1 MEEAFC
7 RATFPP
13 PPPFRD
19 EDAIPPPPPPPPVT
33 VFVEI
38 DGEPPTKD
46 KDGRAVEPGTAEGE
60 PCAEGS
66 GPAREATR
74 GIEGL

>member
-7 RATFPP
+7 RATVP

-19 EDAIPPPPPPPPVT
+19 EDAIPPPPPAPIT
-33 VFVEI
+33 GFVEI
-38 DGEPPTKD
+38 DGEPPT

-60 PCAEGS
+60 PSAEGS
-66 GPAREATR
+66 GPAREATL

>member
-1 MEEAFC
+1 VEEAFC
-7 RATFPP
+7 RATVPP

-19 EDAIPPPPPPPPVT
+19 EDAIPPPPPPPPPVT

-46 KDGRAVEPGTAEGE
+46 GRAVEPGTAEGE
-60 PCAEGS
+60 PSAEGS
-66 GPAREATR
+66 GPAREATL